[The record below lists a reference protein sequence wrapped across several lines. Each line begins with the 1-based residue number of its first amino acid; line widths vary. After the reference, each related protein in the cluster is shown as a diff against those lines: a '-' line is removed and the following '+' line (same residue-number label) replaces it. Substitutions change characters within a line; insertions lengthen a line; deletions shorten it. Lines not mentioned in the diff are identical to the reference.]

1 MLWIWELT
9 GFFLFMKNSILPSL
23 FCISEIFQWLIT
35 RVILNLGR
43 WAVFF
48 FFFFKKRNINQPLR
62 EGRYFG
68 YSALLDHSVP
78 QTADFSLLLFLLLV
92 LNKAS
97 FDSFFLNINAIDFF
111 FFFLP
116 PLAVTWCGISVARP
130 GIEPRP
136 WWKCQILATRPPG
149 NSQCC

>member
-111 FFFLP
+111 FFFFCHHLLWLGVGSQLP
-116 PLAVTWCGISVARP
+116 DQVLNP
-130 GIEPRP
+130 GHGENA
-136 WWKCQILATRPPG
+136 K
-149 NSQCC
+149 S

>member
-111 FFFLP
+111 FFFFATTCCDLVWD
-116 PLAVTWCGISVARP
+116 LS
-130 GIEPRP
+130 
-136 WWKCQILATRPPG
+136 CQTRYWTQAMVKMPNP
-149 NSQCC
+149 SY